1 MSASD
6 RTGLRADVRPESC
19 PTDLPVL
26 LPFALA
32 EGHPPARLRPV
43 HGWLLCGVAVVT
55 FPAWAQGAA
64 VAPSPLD
71 VVIKWA
77 PLLLTGFAFNVAISL
92 MAMAIGTFAGIGL
105 GLAMLAEGVVLR
117 RIAWSITQ
125 VFRNVPWLVLL
136 FFVMFLVPFQVTVF
150 GLRVPLPDWVK
161 ATFGFSLPVMA
172 NVAEIVRGAV
182 RSVPNTQWEAAESL
196 AFTRRQTLWRIIL
209 PQCAKRMLPPWMNVY
224 ALIAMATVQAS
235 IVGVTEMLTLTA
247 QVHAAE
253 GGRPEL
259 FAPLYGFAMLCFFLY
274 CYPIDRLTAVLER
287 RFETR

>member
-1 MSASD
+1 MN
-6 RTGLRADVRPESC
+6 GPHADGRPAREAGR
-19 PTDLPVL
+19 PGDLPVL
-26 LPFALA
+26 LPFAPSRTDPD
-32 EGHPPARLRPV
+32 GRLRPA
-43 HGWLLCGVAVVT
+43 HAWLLCGLAAVAL
-55 FPAWAQGAA
+55 PAWAQAGSQAY
-64 VAPSPLD
+64 APLE
-71 VVIKWA
+71 VVVRWA
-77 PLLLTGFAFNVAISL
+77 PLLLAGFAFNVAISL
-92 MAMAIGTFAGIGL
+92 MAMLIGTLAGTGL
-105 GLAMLAEGVVLR
+105 GIAMLAEG
-117 RIAWSITQ
+117 RILPRVAWTVTQ

-136 FFVMFLVPFQVTVF
+136 FFVMFLVPFQVTVL
-150 GLRVPLPDWVK
+150 GVRVPLPDWVK
-161 ATFGFSLPVMA
+161 ATFGFALPVMA

-182 RSVPNTQWEAAESL
+182 RSVPTTQWEAAASL

-259 FAPLYGFAMLCFFLY
+259 FAPLYGFALLCFFLY
-274 CYPIDRLTAVLER
+274 CYPIDRLTARLER

>member
-1 MSASD
+1 M
-6 RTGLRADVRPESC
+6 
-19 PTDLPVL
+19 
-26 LPFALA
+26 
-32 EGHPPARLRPV
+32 
-43 HGWLLCGVAVVT
+43 
-55 FPAWAQGAA
+55 PAWAQGGAA
-64 VAPSPLD
+64 ALSPLE

-92 MAMAIGTFAGIGL
+92 MAMAIGTVAGIGL
-105 GLAMLAEGVVLR
+105 GLAMLAEG
-117 RIAWSITQ
+117 RILPRLAWCATQ

-136 FFVMFLVPFQVTVF
+136 FFVMFLVPFQVTAF
-150 GLRVPLPDWVK
+150 GIRVPLPDWLK

-182 RSVPNTQWEAAESL
+182 HSVPNTQWEAAESL
-196 AFTRRQTLWRIIL
+196 AFTRRQTMWRIIL

-224 ALIAMATVQAS
+224 SLIAMATVQAS

-259 FAPLYGFAMLCFFLY
+259 FAPLYGFALLCFFLY
-274 CYPIDRLTAVLER
+274 CYPIDRLTARLER

>member
-1 MSASD
+1 M
-6 RTGLRADVRPESC
+6 RAPLPPS
-19 PTDLPVL
+19 DLPVL
-26 LPFALA
+26 LPFRVSRTR
-32 EGHPPARLRPV
+32 ARVTLRPV
-43 HGWLLCGVAVVT
+43 QAWLLAAWLAGLVLVV
-55 FPAWAQGAA
+55 PAFAQGAET
-64 VAPSPLD
+64 VLSPLQ
-71 VVIKWA
+71 VILRWA

-92 MAMAIGTFAGIGL
+92 VAMLLGTVAGL
-105 GLAMLAEGVVLR
+105 GLGLGLVSEGPILR
-117 RIAWSITQ
+117 RVAWGVTQ

-161 ATFGFSLPVMA
+161 ATVGFALPVMA

-182 RSVPNTQWEAAESL
+182 RSVPATQWEAAESL
-196 AFTRRQTLWRIIL
+196 AFTRRQTLFRIIL
-209 PQCAKRMLPPWMNVY
+209 PQCLKRMLPPWMNVY

-259 FAPLYGFAMLCFFLY
+259 FAPLYGFALLCFFLY
-274 CYPIDRLTAVLER
+274 CYPIDRLTARLER
-287 RFETR
+287 RFETA

>member
-1 MSASD
+1 LA
-6 RTGLRADVRPESC
+6 
-19 PTDLPVL
+19 VL

-32 EGHPPARLRPV
+32 EPRPGPRLRPV
-43 HGWLLCGVAVVT
+43 HAWLLCGLALVGL
-55 FPAWAQGAA
+55 PAWAQGGTAA
-64 VAPSPLD
+64 LSPLEI
-71 VVIKWA
+71 VVKWA

-92 MAMAIGTFAGIGL
+92 MAMAIGTVAGIGL
-105 GLAMLAEGVVLR
+105 GLAMLGEGRVLPR
-117 RIAWSITQ
+117 LAWCATQ

-150 GLRVPLPDWVK
+150 GVRVPLPDWVK

-182 RSVPNTQWEAAESL
+182 RSVPTTQWEAAESL
-196 AFTRRQTLWRIIL
+196 AFTRRQTMWRIIL

-259 FAPLYGFAMLCFFLY
+259 FAPLYGFALLCFFVY
-274 CYPIDRLTAVLER
+274 CYPIDRLTARLER

>member
-1 MSASD
+1 MSAPD
-6 RTGLRADVRPESC
+6 RTAPRDGGRPAGR

-26 LPFALA
+26 LPFALPRSRPA
-32 EGHPPARLRPV
+32 ARLRPV
-43 HGWLLCGVAVVT
+43 HGWLLCGLAIVAL
-55 FPAWAQGAA
+55 PAWAQGGAA
-64 VAPSPLD
+64 ALSPLE

-77 PLLLTGFAFNVAISL
+77 PLLLTGFSFNVAISL
-92 MAMAIGTFAGIGL
+92 MAMAIGTVAGLGL
-105 GLAMLAEGVVLR
+105 GLAMLGEGRVLP
-117 RIAWSITQ
+117 RIAWAATQ

-150 GLRVPLPDWVK
+150 GIRVPLPDWLK

-209 PQCAKRMLPPWMNVY
+209 PPCAKRMLPPWMNVY

-259 FAPLYGFAMLCFFLY
+259 FAPLYGFALLCFFLY
-274 CYPIDRLTAVLER
+274 CYPIDRLTAHLER